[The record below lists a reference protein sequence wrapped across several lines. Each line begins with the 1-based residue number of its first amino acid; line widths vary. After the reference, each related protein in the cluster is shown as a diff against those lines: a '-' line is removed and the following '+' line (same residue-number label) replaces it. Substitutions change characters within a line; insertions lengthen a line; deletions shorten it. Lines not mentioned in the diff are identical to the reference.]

1 MEHIV
6 QFAINIDDERIRN
19 AVVETAERQ
28 IINDIRRDVE
38 EIIYESKYDY
48 RHGGKT
54 VDKDYPRDWVKEAVG
69 KVIEENKDQIVTMA
83 VENLS
88 RNMTRTKFVRDKIGE
103 VIAE

>member
-6 QFAINIDDERIRN
+6 QFAINIDDEKIKE
-19 AVVETAERQ
+19 AVIETAERQ

-54 VDKDYPRDWVKEAVG
+54 VDKDNPKEWVEEAVG
-69 KVIEENKDQIVTMA
+69 KVIEENKEKIVTMA
-83 VENLS
+83 VENLA
-88 RNMTRTKFVRDKIGE
+88 RNMTRTKLVRDKIGE
-103 VIAE
+103 VIVE

>member
-38 EIIYESKYDY
+38 EIIYESK
-48 RHGGKT
+48 
-54 VDKDYPRDWVKEAVG
+54 
-69 KVIEENKDQIVTMA
+69 
-83 VENLS
+83 
-88 RNMTRTKFVRDKIGE
+88 
-103 VIAE
+103 